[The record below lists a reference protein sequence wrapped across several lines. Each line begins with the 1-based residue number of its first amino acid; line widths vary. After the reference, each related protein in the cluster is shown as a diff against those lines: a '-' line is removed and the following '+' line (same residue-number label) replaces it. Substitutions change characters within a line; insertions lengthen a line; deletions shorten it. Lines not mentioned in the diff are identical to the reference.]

1 MVKGC
6 KAGEGVLRGMNRT
19 KPLKPGIMKKV
30 LQISAALDQPKLLEA
45 IIEKLAHRRYDIG
58 FGKEEMPQGYEADET
73 SSTEAYVSG
82 TVEFNYNGKEKIRM
96 PFITCFLFTC
106 AHGKQEPYKLN
117 WSMSLS

>member
-1 MVKGC
+1 
-6 KAGEGVLRGMNRT
+6 MNLNNY
-19 KPLKPGIMKKV
+19 LKQLIMKKV
-30 LQISAALDQPKLLEA
+30 LQISAALDQPRLLEA

-58 FGKEEMPQGYEADET
+58 YSKEKMPKGYEADET

-82 TVEFNYNGKEKIRM
+82 TVEFNYNGNEKIRM